1 MKKGIFFRSE
11 RLLLFAWA
19 IIPFLI
25 YSCSCG
31 KSVENNSTLTES
43 KTKEVKELEEKEK
56 SSSTADVQ
64 RDTVI
69 IRDSTSV
76 RQNGDTVYYDSW
88 HTKYVTKWRDRIIK
102 DTLKIHL
109 ARDSTGTSTVE
120 VQEVKETIKKNND
133 DWNVKDTLIFLALF
147 AIGVFA
153 TIYYFK
159 TKNS

>member
-11 RLLLFAWA
+11 RLFFLNWA
-19 IIPFLI
+19 VIPILI

-31 KSVENNSTLTES
+31 KSVENNSNLTES
-43 KTKEVKELEEKEK
+43 KTKEVKELEETEK
-56 SSSTADVQ
+56 SSTTADVQ

-76 RQNGDTVYYDSW
+76 RQKGDTVYYDRW
-88 HTKYVTKWRDRIIK
+88 HTKYVTKWRDRTVT

-120 VQEVKETIKKNND
+120 VKEVKETVKKKE
-133 DWNVKDTLIFLALF
+133 DWNIKDTIVFLGLF
-147 AIGVFA
+147 IIGVYA

>member
-1 MKKGIFFRSE
+1 MKKGVFFRSE
-11 RLLLFAWA
+11 RLFLLAWA
-19 IIPFLI
+19 VIPFLI

-43 KTKEVKELEEKEK
+43 KTKEVKELEETEK
-56 SSSTADVQ
+56 SSTTADVQ

-76 RQNGDTVYYDSW
+76 RQKGDTVYYDRW
-88 HTKYVTKWRDRIIK
+88 HTKYVTKWRDRTVT
-102 DTLKIHL
+102 DTQKIHL
-109 ARDSTGTSTVE
+109 ARDSTGTTSVE
-120 VQEVKETIKKNND
+120 VKEVKETVKKND
-133 DWNVKDTLIFLALF
+133 DDCNIKDTLIFMALF